1 MDWMDDGIEPRR
13 NHDELMQIVVTRG
26 EDLRSRR
33 RRTMSL
39 GAGGAVLLIALVAG
53 VMTASHRAA
62 ETRVSTAASGI
73 STTTALSPFAG
84 SGPHGPLDFPLPP
97 FVRPVTT
104 VAGAVPTTS
113 VVPPV
118 ASPSGGP
125 ATTVAAAASTPAP
138 SPNTPAAVSTTTP
151 APPTPL
157 HECARDQLVVDA
169 TTDKSL
175 YLAGEKVMLVS
186 TARNRS
192 GVACGYS
199 SYSFESVFTD
209 GNGKALTLK
218 SALVA
223 DNFRLEPLSPGQ
235 VLTQTREW
243 DQQACTY
250 GDDGTSRCFPAPPG
264 TYKGSVRWSLP
275 GGLYEATA
283 DFGLAR
289 LPVTVV
295 N

>member
-1 MDWMDDGIEPRR
+1 MDDGIEPRR
-13 NHDELMQIVVTRG
+13 THDELMQIVVARG
-26 EDLRSRR
+26 EALRSRR
-33 RRTMSL
+33 RRAMSL
-39 GAGGAVLLIALVAG
+39 GAGGVVLLIALVAG
-53 VMTASHRAA
+53 VTTASHRAA
-62 ETRVSTAASGI
+62 ETRVSAAGSGTP
-73 STTTALSPFAG
+73 TTPTLSPLPFAG
-84 SGPHGPLDFPLPP
+84 SGPHAPFDFPLPP
-97 FVRPVTT
+97 FVSPVTT
-104 VAGAVPTTS
+104 AAGGAPTT

-118 ASPSGGP
+118 ASPSGEP
-125 ATTVAAAASTPAP
+125 ATTIAAVASTPT
-138 SPNTPAAVSTTTP
+138 PNTPAAATTTTTR
-151 APPTPL
+151 PPPPL

-169 TTDKSL
+169 TTDKAL
-175 YLAGEKVMLVS
+175 YLTGEKVMLTS

-199 SYSFESVFTD
+199 GYSFESVFTD

-218 SALVA
+218 SALMS

-250 GDDGTSRCFPAPPG
+250 ADDGTATCSAAAPG
-264 TYKGSVRWSLP
+264 TYKASVRWSLP
-275 GGLYEATA
+275 GGPYEATA

-289 LPVTVV
+289 LPVTAF